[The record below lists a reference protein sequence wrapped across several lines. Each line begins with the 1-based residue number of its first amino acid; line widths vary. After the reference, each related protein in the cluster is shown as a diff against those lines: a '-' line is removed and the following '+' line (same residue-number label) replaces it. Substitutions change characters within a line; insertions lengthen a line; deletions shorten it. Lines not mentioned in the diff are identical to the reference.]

1 MRKKKIHGVIPPP
14 IVPFTE
20 DGEVDEK
27 KLRAYIHWLVDK
39 GIHSL
44 YCLGGFSSG
53 PLMNM
58 EERRRCAEIIVEAA
72 DGRIPIIC
80 HIGAQNTR
88 DSVALA
94 RHAEKIG
101 MDAVASVPPTYYK
114 HVPETIKAYYQE
126 LIDAVS
132 IPLLATNFPRVAGY
146 EIQLDLLVELAEM
159 GLCGIKDTSQ
169 NLVYLTRAM
178 DSVKKPDFLWIS
190 GTVPY
195 MFAAVMMGAVACV
208 AGTADYF
215 PEFTVSLWN
224 AIQAKEFEKA
234 AELQKKVTRLVSLQN
249 MTIDVVSAHEML
261 WMRDLDFGYPRPPL
275 KPLTETQRAKLKK
288 GLMGLGLL

>member
-1 MRKKKIHGVIPPP
+1 MGKKKIHGVIPPP

-27 KLRAYIHWLVDK
+27 KLRTYINWLVEK

-58 EERRRCAEIIVEAA
+58 EERRRCAEIIVETAE
-72 DGRIPIIC
+72 GRIPIIC

-88 DSVALA
+88 DSATLA
-94 RHAEKIG
+94 KHAEKIG

-114 HVPETIKAYYQE
+114 HVPETIKAYYKE
-126 LIDAVS
+126 LLDAVS

-178 DSVKKPDFLWIS
+178 DSVKKPDFIWIS

-195 MFAAVMMGAVACV
+195 MFAAVMMGADACV
-208 AGTADYF
+208 AGTANYF

-249 MTIDVVSAHEML
+249 ITIDVVGAHEIL

>member
-1 MRKKKIHGVIPPP
+1 MSKKKIYGVIPPP
-14 IVPFTE
+14 IVPFTKV
-20 DGEVDEK
+20 GEVNEK
-27 KLRAYIHWLVDK
+27 KLREYIIWLVDK
-39 GIHSL
+39 GVHTL

-53 PLMNM
+53 PLMNV
-58 EERRRCAEIIVEAA
+58 EERKRCAEIIVEAT

-88 DSVALA
+88 DSADLA

-101 MDAVASVPPTYYK
+101 MDAVASIPPTYYK

-132 IPLLATNFPRVAGY
+132 IPLLATNFPRVVGY
-146 EIQLDLLVELAEM
+146 EIQLDVLVELAEM
-159 GLCGIKDTSQ
+159 GLAGIKDTSQ

-178 DSVKKPDFLWIS
+178 DSVKMPDFIWIS
-190 GTVPY
+190 GTVPF

-215 PEFTVSLWN
+215 PEFTMSLWD
-224 AIQAKEFEKA
+224 AIQAQEYEKA
-234 AELQKKVTRLVSLQN
+234 AELQKKVTKLVSLQN
-249 MTIDVVSAHEML
+249 MTIDVVGAHEML
-261 WMRDLDFGYPRPPL
+261 RMRGLDFGYPRPPL
-275 KPLTETQRAKLKK
+275 KSLTEAQRAELKK
-288 GLMGLGLL
+288 GLIQMGLL

>member
-72 DGRIPIIC
+72 DGRIPVIC

-195 MFAAVMMGAVACV
+195 MFAAVMMGAVGCV

-224 AIQAKEFEKA
+224 AIQAKEYEEA

-249 MTIDVVSAHEML
+249 MTIDVVGAHEML